1 MGSGFFSTET
11 QPGIAPEPKV
21 VAPSVVLRRRKN
33 LTLPASEG
41 LVAKLGLEKLFA
53 PEGPYKTNAELKAEL
68 AKPKEE
74 VPEPEAEAQPG
85 PGPEPEAEP
94 YRPAEVEGPPP
105 VLSKAAPMD
114 NARAFARD
122 RLSRDGTLAT
132 YHFHGDWWQWNGRF
146 YEGAP
151 AERISGAVYQYL
163 DRALVRTANGDE
175 PFRPKP
181 EHAEALIKCLKACV
195 AIDDRDV
202 PPAWLLDQRRGPPAE
217 QVLVFQNCL
226 VDAETGEIVGLTPHL
241 WTHGGADF
249 DFDSAA
255 RCPRWERFLEEL
267 FPGDQESQM
276 TIEEQLG
283 YGATNDVR
291 FEKGALWVG
300 EKRSGKST
308 LVWVQERLVGAGAY
322 ASLSFHD
329 WMKTENSRA
338 HLLGKKVAVFPDV
351 RLKPARAY
359 GMVGYDPGGL
369 DHQSAQLLLNII
381 GRDTVAIGRKFKE
394 AWQGRLSVKVIITTN
409 ELPNLQDAGGVL
421 ASRFIMRL

>member
-1 MGSGFFSTET
+1 
-11 QPGIAPEPKV
+11 
-21 VAPSVVLRRRKN
+21 VLRRRKN

-53 PEGPYKTNAELKAEL
+53 PKGPYKTNAELKAEL
-68 AKPKEE
+68 AKLKEE

-85 PGPEPEAEP
+85 PGPEPETEP

-163 DRALVRTANGDE
+163 DRAADQAAMPALVRTANGDE

-202 PPAWLLDQRRGPPAE
+202 PKREEYA
-217 QVLVFQNCL
+217 CL
-226 VDAETGEIVGLTPHL
+226 G
-241 WTHGGADF
+241 
-249 DFDSAA
+249 
-255 RCPRWERFLEEL
+255 
-267 FPGDQESQM
+267 
-276 TIEEQLG
+276 
-283 YGATNDVR
+283 
-291 FEKGALWVG
+291 
-300 EKRSGKST
+300 
-308 LVWVQERLVGAGAY
+308 
-322 ASLSFHD
+322 
-329 WMKTENSRA
+329 SRA
-338 HLLGKKVAVFPDV
+338 IGWC
-351 RLKPARAY
+351 R
-359 GMVGYDPGGL
+359 GL
-369 DHQSAQLLLNII
+369 RQP
-381 GRDTVAIGRKFKE
+381 
-394 AWQGRLSVKVIITTN
+394 
-409 ELPNLQDAGGVL
+409 ELP
-421 ASRFIMRL
+421 